1 MDILRE
7 LEVFR
12 IISYFVNITNVYV
25 FVDIQEKYD
34 IDLYPFGSHCIN
46 VYSLFSIMIQK
57 HSNPYIYHEFTSY
70 LIV

>member
-7 LEVFR
+7 LEIFR

-34 IDLYPFGSHCIN
+34 IDLYPFW
-46 VYSLFSIMIQK
+46 
-57 HSNPYIYHEFTSY
+57 
-70 LIV
+70 